1 MTNETQNS
9 KDIEAMLS
17 MLKPEVLAKV
27 LSSVNFNRRMHKID
41 YSHKLRRI
49 RTNDLYFN
57 SAISPHHVD
66 DFDAYNMHDEGIR
79 QQALSGVDL

>member
-1 MTNETQNS
+1 MTNDQQN

-17 MLKPEVLAKV
+17 MLEPEVLAKV
-27 LSSVNFNRRMHKID
+27 LSSVNFNRRIHKID
-41 YSHKLRRI
+41 YSHRLRRI

-66 DFDAYNMHDEGIR
+66 GFEAYKMHDESIR
-79 QQALSGVDL
+79 QQVLSGVDL